1 MGLNVQSGISK
12 SSHVKFDV
20 QDKNALLPI
29 GFDTRAFKG
38 DTYFWSKNNAK
49 EYLLL
54 NYLLVKHPYLI
65 AELFNN
71 MPISEEEADASIYT
85 FNDMLSFAIIEWDD
99 YKKSKKWIHTT
110 YCSLTLKMHLYYT
123 HVTKMEMD
131 PLIKHIGNQLKI

>member
-12 SSHVKFDV
+12 RSHVKFDV

-29 GFDTRAFKG
+29 GFDTRTFKG
-38 DTYFWSKNNAK
+38 DTYFRSKNNAK

-85 FNDMLSFAIIEWDD
+85 FNDMLSFTIIEQGD
-99 YKKSKKWIHTT
+99 YKKSNK
-110 YCSLTLKMHLYYT
+110 
-123 HVTKMEMD
+123 
-131 PLIKHIGNQLKI
+131 